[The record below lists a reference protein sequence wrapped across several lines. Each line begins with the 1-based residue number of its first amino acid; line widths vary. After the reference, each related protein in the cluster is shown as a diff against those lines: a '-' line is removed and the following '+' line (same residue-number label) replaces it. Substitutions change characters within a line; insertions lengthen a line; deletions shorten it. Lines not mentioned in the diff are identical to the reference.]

1 MKETGERKMWRSERE
16 YHQKFFFFLV
26 NSHCK
31 LMEDVGMKQ
40 RERERDVTVY
50 SIYSDHVP
58 PKLIQNFSQT
68 CLFFLTPPM

>member
-16 YHQKFFFFLV
+16 YHQKFFFFV

-40 RERERDVTVY
+40 RERERGGGGGEMLQFTAFT
-50 SIYSDHVP
+50 
-58 PKLIQNFSQT
+58 LIT
-68 CLFFLTPPM
+68 CRSNSFRISRRHASSS